1 MLVTMIP
8 RPEDGSPA
16 TLAVYEAGV
25 LFHEFGHVLDMT
37 IGSRRA
43 VALDDSW
50 WGIDWVEGPS
60 FFLEYW
66 ARRPEVFARFARHPE
81 TGEPA
86 PAALV
91 DALAIE
97 QAIQD
102 VPYLSRYIQ
111 LGGVDLA
118 VHGPQDVDL
127 DEAWRTAH
135 AVIPLPDTARAFR
148 PFPMSMVAGGY
159 DAALYGVSYALAIR
173 DDLLATV
180 MRRGV
185 LSPENGRR
193 YIDQVLRP
201 GPLVPPTDRL
211 AAFLDHP
218 VSSEPLVA
226 RMSRAIDA
234 ARQAA
239 GAKG

>member
-1 MLVTMIP
+1 M
-8 RPEDGSPA
+8 
-16 TLAVYEAGV
+16 YEAGV
-25 LFHEFGHVLDMT
+25 LFHEFGHVLDFT

-50 WGIDWVEGPS
+50 WGTDWVEGPS

-66 ARRPEVFARFARHPE
+66 ARLPEVFARYARHPE

-91 DALAIE
+91 EALAIE

-102 VPYLSRYIQ
+102 VPYLSKYIQ
-111 LGGVDLA
+111 LGGIDLA
-118 VHGPQDVDL
+118 VHGPEDVDL

-135 AVIPLPDTARAFR
+135 AVIPLPDTTGAFR
-148 PFPMSMVAGGY
+148 PFPMSMVTGGY

-180 MRRGV
+180 EGRGV
-185 LSPENGRR
+185 LAAESGRR

-201 GPLVPPTDRL
+201 GPFVPPTQRL
-211 AAFLDHP
+211 AAFLEHP
-218 VSSEPLVA
+218 VSPEPLVA
-226 RMSRAIDA
+226 RMGRAIDA
-234 ARQAA
+234 ARRAS
-239 GAKG
+239 GASS